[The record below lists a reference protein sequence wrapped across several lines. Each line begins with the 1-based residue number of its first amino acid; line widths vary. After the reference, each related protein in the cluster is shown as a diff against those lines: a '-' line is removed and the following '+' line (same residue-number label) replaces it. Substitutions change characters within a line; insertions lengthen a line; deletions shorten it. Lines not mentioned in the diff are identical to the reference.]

1 MLKKMDV
8 TMSTFKVTLLKALVT
23 TNTSPSPKKQ
33 WLGPAGSFLI
43 FDQSGVRGGAI
54 AVPNL
59 RDRRSVG
66 KKVQNSQHFL
76 SKIVEL
82 ALKTSTFRPFF
93 AVNSLYRVV
102 SDKTQLLCLTSQ
114 PTPLYSSFRN

>member
-33 WLGPAGSFLI
+33 WLGPTGSFLI

-59 RDRRSVG
+59 RDKRSVG

-82 ALKTSTFRPFF
+82 ALKTSTFRPF
-93 AVNSLYRVV
+93 LR
-102 SDKTQLLCLTSQ
+102 
-114 PTPLYSSFRN
+114 

>member
-8 TMSTFKVTLLKALVT
+8 SMSTFKVTLLKALVT

-43 FDQSGVRGGAI
+43 FDQSEVRGGAI

-82 ALKTSTFRPFF
+82 ALKTSTFRPF
-93 AVNSLYRVV
+93 LR
-102 SDKTQLLCLTSQ
+102 
-114 PTPLYSSFRN
+114 